1 MNEKRKV
8 VPMPI
13 PAIGG
18 AQQLPFDVSQAERKV
33 CKACG
38 WEMFDKVYRMGV
50 ISKFA
55 QGNKTQM
62 NVTVEYPVY
71 VCRACG
77 WEFNTEVG
85 EKQ

>member
-1 MNEKRKV
+1 MNNKKKV
-8 VPMPI
+8 ISMAVPG
-13 PAIGG
+13 IGG
-18 AQQLPFDVSQAERKV
+18 GQQLPYDMTQAERKV

-38 WEMFDKVYRMGV
+38 WEMFDKVYRIGM
-50 ISKFA
+50 ISQFA
-55 QGNKTQM
+55 TGNTLKKDIP
-62 NVTVEYPVY
+62 VEYPVY